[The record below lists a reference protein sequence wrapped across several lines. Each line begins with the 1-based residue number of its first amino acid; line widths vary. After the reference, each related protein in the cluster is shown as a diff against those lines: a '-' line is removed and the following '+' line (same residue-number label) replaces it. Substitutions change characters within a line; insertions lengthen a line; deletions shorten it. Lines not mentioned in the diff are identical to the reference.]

1 MRKLVK
7 LDKRAYKSQSAVEYL
22 SIYGWVII
30 ALAVFLAIAYVLI
43 SGNTTP
49 TTSYCYISPGLT
61 CMQTFVISNSVT
73 SKAVVLFQNNLGV
86 KMEMATNPFSF
97 ADPYSASIYSGKCY
111 PNIVPPGGIV
121 TCNVTLSSLKQQ
133 PTGTQINPKFSIDY
147 LLCDP
152 VCGSSTYNTSGSA
165 SVFTS

>member
-61 CMQTFVISNSVT
+61 
-73 SKAVVLFQNNLGV
+73 
-86 KMEMATNPFSF
+86 
-97 ADPYSASIYSGKCY
+97 
-111 PNIVPPGGIV
+111 
-121 TCNVTLSSLKQQ
+121 
-133 PTGTQINPKFSIDY
+133 
-147 LLCDP
+147 
-152 VCGSSTYNTSGSA
+152 
-165 SVFTS
+165 